1 MAAPQKPTDWVAIS
15 DGYTRRLMAIEMK
28 YAPEA
33 GSAEGLVEYDTR
45 IVQPTLANEDAERK
59 ETAALIAEFK
69 AAIPQQKYREVG
81 QDLEL
86 LVNRVELRQRAED
99 YVRSHKVPYLN
110 PSAMVLAGVRMLL
123 DDQTPLPRR
132 QAAVARIRKYAG
144 MDEGYQPLTDILR
157 QRVGEQ
163 MAKPGVVYPTR
174 TQIMTE
180 VGRNATYI
188 EAISELLT
196 RQGLKDWQEP
206 MAHLATQLTEY
217 DEWTLRTVLPKARPD
232 FRLSDEEYALNL
244 QESGIDVAPDRLIAT
259 AHQAFA
265 EIQNEMKPLAEQIAK
280 QRKLPSSDYRD
291 VIRDLKKEQ
300 VIGNAT
306 LLLYQGR
313 SKVIQ
318 NLTKNRGILTMPKHS
333 ARIRLGSAVE
343 TALQPEPHV
352 VLPPFLNRIAERG
365 EFVLPLAAA
374 AGYDDFTFDAAS
386 WTLIAHDAIPGHVL
400 QFESMLQQGASLAR
414 VKYAFNNTTF
424 EGWGLYAAFLIWPDM
439 PPEGQLMSL
448 DQRLLGAA
456 RMFLDPELQTGKIQ
470 PDDAYRVLEQ
480 DVVLSQAFARHEVE
494 RYTYGAP
501 GQAISHYHGFST
513 LLALR
518 KETEAALGRKFNQA
532 RFHDFILA
540 QGFLPLDVTRKA
552 VLEEFVT
559 NNN

>member
-69 AAIPQQKYREVG
+69 AAIPQQKFREVG

-144 MDEGYQPLTDILR
+144 MDEGYQPLTDTLK

-163 MAKPGVVYPTR
+163 MAKPDVVYPTR